1 MRAAAQ
7 IKQVIVFIAA
17 LMYVLPGL
25 ALVLTPAWFY
35 TVIADFPPFNR
46 HFMGDAGVFSFALG
60 VGLLMA
66 MRQPAQ
72 NRAVIGAAAVGNT
85 LHLINHLYDDIIV
98 DGGNVTH
105 LLSNSLPL
113 GIVAMLLIWVW
124 VVTIT
129 DEKLTGG
136 RRTL

>member
-7 IKQVIVFIAA
+7 IKQAIVFIAA
-17 LMYVLPGL
+17 LIYVLPGL
-25 ALVLTPAWFY
+25 ALILTPAWFY
-35 TVIADFPPFNR
+35 TAIADFPPFNR

-60 VGLLMA
+60 VGLWMA
-66 MRQPAQ
+66 VRQPGQ
-72 NRAVIGAAAVGNT
+72 NRAVIGAAAVGNI
-85 LHLINHLYDDIIV
+85 LHVINHLYDDIIV

-136 RRTL
+136 SRML